1 MSSVNKTV
9 HYGLSQF
16 GDADKPSWRGDYTGD
31 MVKIDT
37 AMAENKNSAQ
47 TAITNANNA
56 VTQVGTVKTTAD
68 ANKAMLSAMGV
79 NDTTEATGFKNQV
92 NTANS
97 KADSAIKNLTALG
110 ADTEV
115 KATAL
120 AKELSDNT
128 ANVQQVTTQLASKAD
143 LSQVYTR
150 TQANSTFE
158 TVNAANAAHSA
169 INNDLSG
176 KASSVDLDTATGRI
190 DTIEN
195 AYLDKNLIWRINI
208 NASSEDNGLYTISL
222 PRPTGVDTDPTVV
235 WSQNHGGVDTEK
247 AFFWEIWNVTR
258 SSVTIRP
265 KTSEGTWISGR
276 HPIKGFFIVAW
287 F

>member
-31 MVKIDT
+31 MAKIDT

-56 VTQVGTVKTTAD
+56 VTQVGAVKTTAD

-92 NTANS
+92 NTTNS

-128 ANVQQVTTQLASKAD
+128 ANVQQVTTQLTNKAD

-169 INNDLSG
+169 INNDLSS
-176 KASSVDLDTATGRI
+176 KASSVDLDTAAGRI
-190 DTIEN
+190 DAIEST
-195 AYLDKNLIWRINI
+195 YFDKNLIQRINV
-208 NASSEDNGLYTISL
+208 NGVTEDNGLYTVSL
-222 PRPTGVDTDPTVV
+222 TQPTGVDTTPTVI
-235 WSQNHGGVDTEK
+235 WSQNHANSDTEK
-247 AFFWEIWNVTR
+247 TFFWEIWNVTR
-258 SSVTIRP
+258 SSATVRP
-265 KTSEGTWISGR
+265 KTNEGTWISGK
-276 HPIKGFFIVAW
+276 HAIKGFFIVAW

>member
-16 GDADKPSWRGDYTGD
+16 RDTDKPSWRGDYTGD
-31 MVKIDT
+31 MAKIDT

-56 VTQVGTVKTTAD
+56 VTQAGTVKTTAD

-79 NDTTEATGFKNQV
+79 NDTTEATEFKNQV

-110 ADTEV
+110 AETEV

-120 AKELSDNT
+120 AREVSDNT
-128 ANVQQVTTQLASKAD
+128 ANVQQVTTQLANKAD

-158 TVNAANAAHSA
+158 TVNAANAAHNA
-169 INNDLSG
+169 INNDLNS

-195 AYLDKNLIWRINI
+195 TYFDKNLFQRINI
-208 NASSEDNGLYTISL
+208 NGVTGDNGLYTVSL
-222 PRPTGVDTDPTVV
+222 TQPTGVVADPTVV
-235 WSQNHGGVDTEK
+235 WSQNHANTDTEK
-247 AFFWEIWNVTR
+247 TFFWEIWNVTH
-258 SSVTIRP
+258 SSVTVRP
-265 KTSEGTWISGR
+265 KTSEGTWVSGKHSIR
-276 HPIKGFFIVAW
+276 GFLLVAW

>member
-56 VTQVGTVKTTAD
+56 VTQVGAVKTTAD

-120 AKELSDNT
+120 AKEISDNT
-128 ANVQQVTTQLASKAD
+128 ANVQQVTTQLTSKAD

-169 INNDLSG
+169 INNDLSS

-190 DTIEN
+190 DTIEST
-195 AYLDKNLIWRINI
+195 YFDKNLISRINV
-208 NASSEDNGLYTISL
+208 NGVTADNGLYTVNITA
-222 PRPTGVDTDPTVV
+222 PAGVVSGPTVI
-235 WSQNHGGVDTEK
+235 WSQNHANVDTEK
-247 AFFWEIWNVTR
+247 AYFWEIWNVTH
-258 SSVTIRP
+258 SAVTIRP
-265 KTSEGTWISGR
+265 KTSDGAWVSGK
-276 HPIKGFFIVAW
+276 HAIKGFFIVAW

>member
-31 MVKIDT
+31 MAKIDT
-37 AMAENKNSAQ
+37 AMTENKNSAQ

-56 VTQVGTVKTTAD
+56 VTQVGTVKATAD

-79 NDTTEATGFKNQV
+79 NDTTEATGFKNRV
-92 NTANS
+92 NATNS

-128 ANVQQVTTQLASKAD
+128 ANVQQVTTQLTGKAD

-169 INNDLSG
+169 INNDLSS
-176 KASSVDLDTATGRI
+176 KASSVDLDTAVGRV
-190 DTIEN
+190 DAIESTFF
-195 AYLDKNLIWRINI
+195 DKNLIQRINV
-208 NASSEDNGLYTISL
+208 NGVTEDNGLYTVRL
-222 PRPTGVDTDPTVV
+222 TQPTGTDTDPTVI
-235 WSQNHGGVDTEK
+235 WTQSHANTDTEK
-247 AFFWEIWNVTR
+247 AYFWEIWNVTR
-258 SSVTIRP
+258 SSVTVRP
-265 KTSEGTWISGR
+265 KTNEGAWVSGKHTIR
-276 HPIKGFFIVAW
+276 GFLIVAW

>member
-56 VTQVGTVKTTAD
+56 VTQVGAVKTTAD

-120 AKELSDNT
+120 AKEISDNT
-128 ANVQQVTTQLASKAD
+128 ANVQQVTTQLTSKAD

-169 INNDLSG
+169 INNDLSS

-190 DTIEN
+190 DTIEST
-195 AYLDKNLIWRINI
+195 YFDKNLISRINV
-208 NASSEDNGLYTISL
+208 NGVTADNGLYTVNITA
-222 PRPTGVDTDPTVV
+222 PAGVGSDPTVI
-235 WSQNHGGVDTEK
+235 WSQNHANVDTEK
-247 AFFWEIWNVTR
+247 TYFWEIWNVTR
-258 SSVTIRP
+258 SAVTIRP
-265 KTSEGTWISGR
+265 KTSDGAWVSGK
-276 HPIKGFFIVAW
+276 HAIKGFFIVAW